1 MSLLSDMS
9 ALKGAFL
16 GIAAIHSIFTYKG
29 EPKIIMK
36 RGIHFEVRKALSH
49 QSSCLKDSDRGLLTR
64 RHARTSMRT
73 TRAALFA
80 AFLFFLLHLLVF
92 GVLLRS

>member
-1 MSLLSDMS
+1 MS

-36 RGIHFEVRKALSH
+36 RGIHFEVRKALS
-49 QSSCLKDSDRGLLTR
+49 
-64 RHARTSMRT
+64 
-73 TRAALFA
+73 
-80 AFLFFLLHLLVF
+80 
-92 GVLLRS
+92 